1 MAADA
6 YFDVAGCDAAQ
17 AGGQGGYAGA
27 PVGGVCHDDVVGG
40 QFLTVGVEEGHEGGR
55 ACLLF
60 TLDEELHAEFE
71 VLAESLVEGCKCGE
85 VHEDACLVVCCAAA
99 VEAVTLAGCDEGF
112 GVPQVEVA
120 GGLYVVVG
128 VEQDGRVAFCGG
140 SLGDNGGHALLF
152 GAVCG
157 GIGGAFDAYVVEACL
172 GCERGDCLGAAV
184 YLGEVV
190 RFPGDGGNSDEL
202 GEGLQGCFEVF
213 GDGVAEGAVVGEF
226 SSHVSTLPPP
236 YPPPPGGWV
245 RFSCWCALVGAG
257 LVCAVRV

>member
-1 MAADA
+1 M
-6 YFDVAGCDAAQ
+6 
-17 AGGQGGYAGA
+17 
-27 PVGGVCHDDVVGG
+27 
-40 QFLTVGVEEGHEGGR
+40 
-55 ACLLF
+55 
-60 TLDEELHAEFE
+60 
-71 VLAESLVEGCKCGE
+71 
-85 VHEDACLVVCCAAA
+85 HEDACLVVCCAAA
-99 VEAVTLAGCDEGF
+99 VEAVALAGCDEGV

-120 GGLYVVVG
+120 GGLHVVVG
-128 VEQDGRVAFCGG
+128 VGQDGRVAFCGG
-140 SLGDNGGHALLF
+140 AGGDDGGHALLF

-157 GIGGAFDAYVVEACL
+157 GVGGAFDAYVVEACL

-190 RFPGDGGNSDEL
+190 RFPGDGGNGDEL

-236 YPPPPGGWV
+236 YPLPPGGWGC
-245 RFSCWCALVGAG
+245 FSCWCGLVGAG